1 MDLMTKT
8 KFDQIIERLDRQ
20 NILIEKIWKKLNEN
34 AETSKQ
40 EEIDNETR
48 KKYVEL
54 ISESGMS
61 AAEALTALNAWIN
74 CHGYH
79 DQRKAGYIA
88 AIEPRSRR
96 RI

>member
-54 ISESGMS
+54 ISECGMS

-79 DQRKAGYIA
+79 D
-88 AIEPRSRR
+88 
-96 RI
+96 